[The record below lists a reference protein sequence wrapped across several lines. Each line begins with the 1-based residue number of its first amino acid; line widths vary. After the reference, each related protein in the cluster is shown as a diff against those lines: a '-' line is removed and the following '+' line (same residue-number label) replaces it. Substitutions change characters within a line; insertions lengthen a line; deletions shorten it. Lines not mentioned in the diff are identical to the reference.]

1 MREYWVNVYVGG
13 DMGAAFPDRKDAEW
27 FIRKGGFPVVYRIHV
42 RLKPEGAPKR
52 YAGEANR
59 MAWERQPEACREAV
73 ENGWYSTQ
81 LRGLL

>member
-1 MREYWVNVYVGG
+1 MREYWVNVYAGG

-52 YAGEANR
+52 YASER
-59 MAWERQPEACREAV
+59 ERQLWEGLPEIMRRTADGKVA
-73 ENGWYSTQ
+73 
-81 LRGLL
+81 LL